1 LATAPHD
8 AALSFEALTAP
19 LPDEGACGPDLDAD
33 GDAAYMNFMA
43 AGEGLLPA
51 TFYERDARDPE
62 RDGQPFDRTKIDFPA
77 QYAKIATFAALS
89 HDLRLVVLLAK
100 FRVLDKDLSGFVAAV
115 EALAVFLER
124 YWEAVHPRGENGDF
138 LLRMVAVQSLDDM
151 APVILPL
158 NYAPLFEHKRFGS
171 VTYRMHLLAVG
182 EAAARAGEDKP
193 DPTLVKRAFEEDV
206 DLGVLIERRNAL
218 RSLGLA
224 LARVKAAFVEHV
236 GLLEAVDFPRLAPL
250 VESIRALLDGYVAL
264 RDPSA
269 GDAGPAAV
277 GAEGEA
283 PVSTDSGKV
292 ENFTDAAA
300 ALRAVAAYYAR
311 FEPSNPA
318 LLLVRQAEQLIGKSF
333 LDAIRVL
340 VPGHVEAAAL
350 QIGRAHVF
358 DLPIERLSEFASV
371 EDVAVPDEN
380 VAPSFEVTTRDNALQ
395 LLAKV
400 SAFYHR
406 AEPSSPVSF
415 LTERARTLTGR
426 DFLGL
431 LKDMLP
437 PDTLKSLEGGK

>member
-1 LATAPHD
+1 
-8 AALSFEALTAP
+8 
-19 LPDEGACGPDLDAD
+19 
-33 GDAAYMNFMA
+33 M
-43 AGEGLLPA
+43 
-51 TFYERDARDPE
+51 
-62 RDGQPFDRTKIDFPA
+62 
-77 QYAKIATFAALS
+77 
-89 HDLRLVVLLAK
+89 
-100 FRVLDKDLSGFVAAV
+100 
-115 EALAVFLER
+115 
-124 YWEAVHPRGENGDF
+124 
-138 LLRMVAVQSLDDM
+138 
-151 APVILPL
+151 
-158 NYAPLFEHKRFGS
+158 
-171 VTYRMHLLAVG
+171 
-182 EAAARAGEDKP
+182 
-193 DPTLVKRAFEEDV
+193 
-206 DLGVLIERRNAL
+206 
-218 RSLGLA
+218 
-224 LARVKAAFVEHV
+224 
-236 GLLEAVDFPRLAPL
+236 LEAVDFPRLAPL

-269 GDAGPAAV
+269 GDAGSAAV

-283 PVSTDSGKV
+283 HGLTDSGKV

-300 ALRAVAAYYAR
+300 ALRAVAAIYAR

-358 DLPIERLSEFASV
+358 DLPIERLSEFATV
-371 EDVAVPDEN
+371 EDIAVPDDN
-380 VAPSFEVTTRDNALQ
+380 IAPSFEVTTRDNALQ
-395 LLAKV
+395 LLARSV
-400 SAFYHR
+400 RFITR